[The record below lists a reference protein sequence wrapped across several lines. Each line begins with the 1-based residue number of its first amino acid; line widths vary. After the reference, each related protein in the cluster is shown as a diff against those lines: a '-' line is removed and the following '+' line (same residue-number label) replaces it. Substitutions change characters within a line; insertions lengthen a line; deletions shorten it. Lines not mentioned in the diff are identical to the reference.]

1 MYASI
6 PAIRFPWKIERE
18 RERKPIREIIDS
30 NYPQITV
37 FRLNI
42 LSLLKT
48 TVSRNR
54 ETFSRFVLF
63 DEVKKE
69 TIKKKELE
77 RLYRS

>member
-69 TIKKKELE
+69 TIKKKELD